1 MEKIIH
7 VLLRMGL
14 LIFLAKK
21 PKALDTVR
29 EENYNLLE
37 SINDF
42 EVYQWLQMSILAVSM
57 WTTKEKNTLVSL
69 QHASPHLLSILQP
82 LPLHS
87 VNYFIHCNKPV
98 TIKKAEWMKKEE
110 KKDGFKYMS
119 QTHYLNLWW
128 HLSSCSWEQ
137 HDWNRFSLYAC
148 PSALSLSLKY

>member
-21 PKALDTVR
+21 TKVLDTVR

-42 EVYQWLQMSILAVSM
+42 QVYQWLQMSILAVSM
-57 WTTKEKNTLVSL
+57 LTTKEKTTPVSL

-82 LPLHS
+82 LLLHS

-98 TIKKAEWMKKEE
+98 TIKNVE
-110 KKDGFKYMS
+110 
-119 QTHYLNLWW
+119 
-128 HLSSCSWEQ
+128 
-137 HDWNRFSLYAC
+137 
-148 PSALSLSLKY
+148 